1 MKDRGHA
8 LPFSEALFE
17 TQHFVLENSYFL
29 GNMNE
34 LSVTIAYREMYA
46 VQEAGIGHFLNTFR
60 CKSDATSSFEFRK
73 DDCRERSSASVE
85 LASFSLR
92 SEGKLGTTGRM
103 IELMGTYK
111 YLDQSL
117 QHRAACSLQHGGPL
131 LSVSL
136 FVRTRL
142 FLVRWRGQRC
152 VDRVGLL
159 APTVLC
165 LWESAMIST
174 HNALTCAV

>member
-46 VQEAGIGHFLNTFR
+46 VQEAGIGYFLNTFR

-73 DDCRERSSASVE
+73 DDCSERSSASVE

-92 SEGKLGTTGRM
+92 SEGKLGTSGRM
-103 IELMGTYK
+103 IELMG
-111 YLDQSL
+111 
-117 QHRAACSLQHGGPL
+117 
-131 LSVSL
+131 
-136 FVRTRL
+136 RTSIWIKV
-142 FLVRWRGQRC
+142 FNIEQ
-152 VDRVGLL
+152 
-159 APTVLC
+159 PVLC
-165 LWESAMIST
+165 ST
-174 HNALTCAV
+174 EVFLCRCLYL

>member
-1 MKDRGHA
+1 MKDGGHA

-34 LSVTIAYREMYA
+34 LSVTIAYREMY
-46 VQEAGIGHFLNTFR
+46 VEQEVGVGHFLNTFR

-73 DDCRERSSASVE
+73 DDCSERSSASVE

-103 IELMGTYK
+103 IELMGDVQVSGSKSST
-111 YLDQSL
+111 S
-117 QHRAACSLQHGGPL
+117 S
-131 LSVSL
+131 SL
-136 FVRTRL
+136 FSAARRSSFVGVSICEDSSFSRTVVRPALR
-142 FLVRWRGQRC
+142 RSSGI
-152 VDRVGLL
+152 VGTDGVVSVGVGDDID
-159 APTVLC
+159 A
-165 LWESAMIST
+165 
-174 HNALTCAV
+174 

>member
-73 DDCRERSSASVE
+73 DDCSERSSASVE

-92 SEGKLGTTGRM
+92 SEGKLGTAGRM
-103 IELMGTYK
+103 IELMG
-111 YLDQSL
+111 
-117 QHRAACSLQHGGPL
+117 
-131 LSVSL
+131 
-136 FVRTRL
+136 RTSIWIKV
-142 FLVRWRGQRC
+142 FNIEQ
-152 VDRVGLL
+152 
-159 APTVLC
+159 PVLC
-165 LWESAMIST
+165 SMEVLFCRC
-174 HNALTCAV
+174 LYL